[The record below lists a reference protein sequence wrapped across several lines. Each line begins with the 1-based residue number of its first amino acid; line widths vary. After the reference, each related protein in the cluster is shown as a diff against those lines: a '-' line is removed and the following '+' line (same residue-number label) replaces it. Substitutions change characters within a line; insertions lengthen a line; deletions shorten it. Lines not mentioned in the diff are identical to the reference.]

1 MRSPFAETGAAS
13 SFVTLF
19 KDYGMGF
26 HGSDDQLSL
35 TPLQRQIIEAEEARR
50 ARAQEE
56 RMEEM
61 RNPQGSPSGAP
72 AGGGRPRNSRAGGA
86 GNTTNQSET
95 VRYINKSENPDY
107 EFPNQ

>member
-26 HGSDDQLSL
+26 HGSEDQLSL

-50 ARAQEE
+50 ARQKQEQ
-56 RMEEM
+56 MEEM
-61 RNPQGSPSGAP
+61 QNQQGGSSGVQ
-72 AGGGRPRNSRAGGA
+72 RPMNSRAGGA
-86 GNTTNQSET
+86 GNSQSQSET
-95 VRYINKSENPDY
+95 VRYINTQENPDY
-107 EFPNQ
+107 EFPE